1 MTMNTRLKK
10 LVITLTAIALFLN
23 FALTNMKT
31 AFSSSYAGEIDL
43 FTQKEPYGG
52 KGLNMPSDAFAPGEV
67 VILYALVQYDGG
79 PVQNLLVTFYVQSPD
94 NSSFGL
100 VATTNGSG
108 VASVNFAIPQKCAP
122 QEGEVFGEWFALAS
136 VRIGGRIFQDT
147 LSFKVGYIVEL
158 ISVRTIDENLNN
170 RSYFGTGGD
179 VGLEIILKN
188 VAMIGKNAAL
198 AIVIKD
204 DLDVPVSFLEIA
216 SFEVQP
222 NEKLILLY
230 CKLEIPK
237 SAFIGKAKV
246 LVSALTAPSGEGGVP
261 YCPSIS
267 TEFFITLTEP
277 LKLTFHDAAIV
288 KVALSATSVMVGEPV
303 YMNVT
308 VRNEGTEVES
318 FNVSA
323 YYDNTLTGTLEV
335 SALKQYCTLTLN
347 FTLNTSTIN
356 PGNYTIKCLI
366 PALVNEADLTDN
378 VLVAGI
384 IEIKSPPT
392 VTQHL
397 VTFSQEGLST
407 DASGVV
413 VVVNDTQLTLNDLPY
428 SVWVD
433 EGGKIIYSYESIVSS
448 TTLNKQFRLRSVV
461 GPSSPVTVTANMT
474 ITGNYVAQYIITF
487 EETGIDNSAVGN
499 IVTIN
504 GAPKSYYDLPYSF
517 WADNGTII
525 FYSYNGMVS
534 SAISGKRFN
543 LLSVISPNAQLIVT
557 EPATIIGSYKTQYFL
572 SVRTDPAGIATIPGE
587 DWYDALQ
594 NVTLTAVTVPGYK
607 FEYWDVDG
615 ASFAVGVTTVTVF
628 MDSPRTATAHY
639 SPHVGGWYVPW
650 WFYWLLLL
658 LLLLAIVLLVLW
670 LYRRRK
676 RRKASS
682 AFHRGWT
689 AWYYCYNL
697 RGNPWD

>member
-43 FTQKEPYGG
+43 FTQKEPYSG

-323 YYDNTLTGTLEV
+323 YYDNTLTG
-335 SALKQYCTLTLN
+335 
-347 FTLNTSTIN
+347 
-356 PGNYTIKCLI
+356 
-366 PALVNEADLTDN
+366 D
-378 VLVAGI
+378 
-384 IEIKSPPT
+384 
-392 VTQHL
+392 
-397 VTFSQEGLST
+397 
-407 DASGVV
+407 
-413 VVVNDTQLTLNDLPY
+413 
-428 SVWVD
+428 
-433 EGGKIIYSYESIVSS
+433 
-448 TTLNKQFRLRSVV
+448 
-461 GPSSPVTVTANMT
+461 
-474 ITGNYVAQYIITF
+474 
-487 EETGIDNSAVGN
+487 
-499 IVTIN
+499 
-504 GAPKSYYDLPYSF
+504 
-517 WADNGTII
+517 
-525 FYSYNGMVS
+525 
-534 SAISGKRFN
+534 
-543 LLSVISPNAQLIVT
+543 
-557 EPATIIGSYKTQYFL
+557 
-572 SVRTDPAGIATIPGE
+572 
-587 DWYDALQ
+587 
-594 NVTLTAVTVPGYK
+594 
-607 FEYWDVDG
+607 
-615 ASFAVGVTTVTVF
+615 
-628 MDSPRTATAHY
+628 
-639 SPHVGGWYVPW
+639 VGGFGTQTILHANPK
-650 WFYWLLLL
+650 FH
-658 LLLLAIVLLVLW
+658 AKHINNQP
-670 LYRRRK
+670 RK
-676 RRKASS
+676 LHDKMPYPSIS
-682 AFHRGWT
+682 
-689 AWYYCYNL
+689 
-697 RGNPWD
+697 